1 MNQELE
7 QYLRFF
13 VNHKQKNQLEWL
25 AIVKFMVNN
34 KVYSTT
40 KTSPFIANYGQELK
54 IGVDIKRKEKIENV
68 IKFVE
73 RIKKVQKEMKQ
84 YTDKERREVEE

>member
-1 MNQELE
+1 M
-7 QYLRFF
+7 
-13 VNHKQKNQLEWL
+13 
-25 AIVKFMVNN
+25 KFMVNN

-84 YTDKERREVEE
+84 HTDKERREVEE

>member
-84 YTDKERREVEE
+84 HTDKERREVEE

>member
-1 MNQELE
+1 M
-7 QYLRFF
+7 
-13 VNHKQKNQLEWL
+13 
-25 AIVKFMVNN
+25 KFMVNN

-54 IGVDIKRKEKIENV
+54 IGADIKRKEKIENI

-84 YTDKERREVEE
+84 HTDKERREDEE

>member
-1 MNQELE
+1 M
-7 QYLRFF
+7 
-13 VNHKQKNQLEWL
+13 
-25 AIVKFMVNN
+25 KFMVNN